1 MLSSKGEGTSSEQS
15 DLFTC
20 CCWRWNLGGSD
31 FWYLL
36 NSCAGDPASL
46 APSSLLP
53 LWATAGGAVGASSE
67 NVLGAPWAENSGEPR
82 GQITRKTA
90 AVSSQKLGRPNT
102 DGKCSFLLARTS
114 HCWPPH
120 SPSPGTAL
128 TAPHACAHT
137 PPVTPSLWR
146 RES

>member
-1 MLSSKGEGTSSEQS
+1 MKGVCRVARADSCRLFSLKGEGTSTEPS
-15 DLFTC
+15 DLVTC

-46 APSSLLP
+46 APSSLLL

-82 GQITRKTA
+82 GQITRKMSA
-90 AVSSQKLGRPNT
+90 LSSQKRGWPNVY
-102 DGKCSFLLARTS
+102 GKHSFLLAQTF
-114 HCWPPH
+114 HGWPT
-120 SPSPGTAL
+120 PSPEPRHLLTPAL
-128 TAPHACAHT
+128 HA
-137 PPVTPSLWR
+137 
-146 RES
+146 